1 MENLNC
7 WFLQLKEVGREPCQ
21 VGTPDLIFC
30 YLSLRVPAV
39 PAVSAEQALSCSTLM
54 TPMAA
59 ILTSCI
65 VAFSRLASM
74 S

>member
-1 MENLNC
+1 MENLKC

-21 VGTPDLIFC
+21 VRTADLILC

-39 PAVSAEQALSCSTLM
+39 PAEQALSCSTLM